1 VSHNFWGLLFI
12 VMCLGGPAKAHP
24 HVFVDARTGFI
35 FGSDGQLEALRISW
49 TYDEFTTL
57 ILFESLNLD
66 LDGDGQFNDADRAAV
81 IDGEVNWDP
90 DYKGDV
96 YLEVAGEDYP
106 LGRPEAAAVTLEN
119 NQVEVSF
126 DLPLSRPVRIDNT
139 TVFLRLYDPI
149 FFYAYT
155 ILPAIESVDLPEDCQ
170 VQIVPFEPNAAENA
184 LQEELTAL
192 GREEA
197 PTQENVGRLFSDE
210 VHLTCG

>member
-1 VSHNFWGLLFI
+1 MSHNFWGLLFV

-35 FGSDGQLEALRISW
+35 FGTDGQLEALRISW
-49 TYDEFTTL
+49 IYDEFTTL

-66 LDGDGQFNDADRAAV
+66 QDGDGQFSDADRAAV
-81 IDGEVNWDP
+81 IDGETNWDRE
-90 DYKGDV
+90 YKGDV
-96 YLEVAGEDYP
+96 YLEVAGQDYP

-126 DLPLSRPVRIDNT
+126 DLPLSQSVRIEDT
-139 TVFLRLYDPI
+139 PAFLRLYDPV

-155 ILPAIESVDLPEDCQ
+155 ILPAIDPIDLPEGCQ
-170 VQIVPFEPNAAENA
+170 AQIVPFEPNAAENA
-184 LQEELTAL
+184 LQEKLTAL
-192 GREEA
+192 GREEV

-210 VHLTCG
+210 VRLTCG

>member
-96 YLEVAGEDYP
+96 YLEIAGEDYP

-126 DLPLSRPVRIDNT
+126 DLPLSLPVRIDNT
-139 TVFLRLYDPI
+139 PVFLRLYDPI

-155 ILPAIESVDLPEDCQ
+155 ILPAIASVDLPEDCQ